1 MSYVGRIRGAMV
13 SILMARDA
21 GDRKWNAIGPMVLV
35 GLLGFATCTAFVR
48 DAWAVQAFQ
57 IGAFAMLAICLVTLK
72 SLAIQRVSLL
82 IPAIILCCAPFWGL
96 AQLWMGSTASTAE
109 TLEAL
114 LRWGGLVAVFLAARL
129 LTRRPEQREVFLE
142 GFVWFATAM
151 AVLSLTQ
158 MFSSEGKVLWM
169 FDSGYASV
177 FGTIAYHNHYA
188 QFVEL
193 ALPVALWRALFERRR
208 WWAYAVAGG
217 ALYASVI
224 GSASRAGTILCTLE
238 LAIFIVVG
246 LMRFRGAVAGLDM
259 PSRRAAMT
267 LALVPLAA
275 AVFTLV
281 VGWERVWQRF
291 QEPDPF
297 GVRREFLTAAVDM
310 ARHRPVAGYGLG
322 TFPAVYQSYAVMD
335 FPFIA
340 NQAHNDWA
348 QFGAEG
354 GIPFLLLIL
363 IPFLRVVPW
372 TFRFTASLGITAVML
387 HACVDYP
394 FPKPAV
400 SGWLFGMLGMLYA
413 ALDEPRASQVRY

>member
-1 MSYVGRIRGAMV
+1 
-13 SILMARDA
+13 MARDA
-21 GDRKWNAIGPMVLV
+21 YDRKWNSIGPMVLV
-35 GLLGFATCTAFVR
+35 GLLGFATCTSFVR

-72 SLAIQRVSLL
+72 TLAIRRVSLL
-82 IPAIILCCAPFWGL
+82 VPAILLCGAPFWGL
-96 AQLWMGSTASTAE
+96 AQISMGRTASIAQ
-109 TLEAL
+109 TLEAV
-114 LRWGGLVAVFLAARL
+114 LRWGGLVAVFLIARL
-129 LTRRPEQREVFLE
+129 LTRRVEQRERFLE

-151 AVLSLTQ
+151 SVLSLTQ

-169 FDSGYASV
+169 FDSGYPSV

-224 GSASRAGTILCTLE
+224 GCASRAGTILCTLE
-238 LAIFIVVG
+238 LVVLIVVG
-246 LMRFRGAVAGLDM
+246 LMRFRGAVAGSAGARFLNL
-259 PSRRAAMT
+259 PSRKAAVT

-275 AVFTLV
+275 SVFTLV

-291 QEPDPF
+291 QEQDPF
-297 GVRREFLTAAVDM
+297 AVRREFLNAAVDM
-310 ARHRPVAGYGLG
+310 ARHRPMTGYGLG
-322 TFPAVYQSYAVMD
+322 TFPAVYQSYAVVD

-372 TFRFTASLGITAVML
+372 TFRYTASLGITAVML

-400 SGWLFGMLGMLYA
+400 AGWLFGMLGMLYA
-413 ALDEPRASQVRY
+413 ALDEPVGSEVRY